1 MVPHPENCKAMTV
14 QQSSFIG
21 PIQAL
26 RPGNNIIEWTT
37 SERLLGIQV
46 DDTLSW
52 SDHAAN
58 VTKSFASKLSLLRRM
73 RFLPRKQLEDFYT
86 KVILP
91 SVTYGLTVSG
101 SCNKT
106 HLNSLG
112 KLHARAG
119 RIIYGLPWDT
129 SAEDVLT
136 RTGWDSLETMY
147 KVRLTEFVFK
157 CIKGFTVTEFKDLF
171 VQRNSGRRRNE
182 DIILSRPETNFIRN
196 SLRYRGAIAWNSLTN
211 KETTAK
217 TLKDFKR
224 CLRKFDTDEMN
235 LEPILAFTKN
245 RTPGYKY
252 F

>member
-1 MVPHPENCKAMTV
+1 
-14 QQSSFIG
+14 
-21 PIQAL
+21 
-26 RPGNNIIEWTT
+26 
-37 SERLLGIQV
+37 
-46 DDTLSW
+46 
-52 SDHAAN
+52 
-58 VTKSFASKLSLLRRM
+58 M
-73 RFLPRKQLEDFYT
+73 RFLSRKQLEDFYT

-91 SVTYGLTVSG
+91 SVTYGLIVWG

-106 HLNSLG
+106 HLNNLE

-119 RIIYGLPWDT
+119 RIVYGLPRDI

-157 CIKGFTVTEFKDLF
+157 CMRGFTVTKFKDLF

-182 DIILSRPETNFIRN
+182 DIILPRPETNFIRN
-196 SLRYRGAIAWNSLTN
+196 SIRYRGAIARKSLTN

-235 LEPILAFTKN
+235 FEPMLAITEN
-245 RTPGYKY
+245 RIPRCKY

>member
-1 MVPHPENCKAMTV
+1 M
-14 QQSSFIG
+14 G
-21 PIQAL
+21 
-26 RPGNNIIEWTT
+26 
-37 SERLLGIQV
+37 
-46 DDTLSW
+46 
-52 SDHAAN
+52 
-58 VTKSFASKLSLLRRM
+58 
-73 RFLPRKQLEDFYT
+73 
-86 KVILP
+86 
-91 SVTYGLTVSG
+91 G

-106 HLNSLG
+106 HLNNLE

-119 RIIYGLPWDT
+119 RIVYGLPWDL
-129 SAEDVLT
+129 SAEDILM

-157 CIKGFTVTEFKDLF
+157 CMRGFTVTEFKDLF

-182 DIILSRPETNFIRN
+182 DIILPRPETNFIRN
-196 SLRYRGAIAWNSLTN
+196 SIRYRGAIAWNSLTN

-235 LEPILAFTKN
+235 FEPRLAITKN
-245 RTPGYKY
+245 RIPRYKY